1 MTDRDVQREIE
12 ANERRARDEED
23 VGIDEDV
30 LADEA
35 GPTTEPG
42 LLRGL
47 LNLGDEDDRTR
58 EEEFRDERKTDE
70 PTA

>member
-23 VGIDEDV
+23 VGVDEDV

-35 GPTTEPG
+35 QPTTEPG

-47 LNLGDEDDRTR
+47 LNLGDENDATR
-58 EEEFRDERKTDE
+58 DEEFRDQRKTDE
-70 PTA
+70 STA

>member
-1 MTDRDVQREIE
+1 MTDHDVQREIE

-23 VGIDEDV
+23 VGLDEDA
-30 LADEA
+30 LTREAD
-35 GPTTEPG
+35 PTAEPG

-47 LNLGDEDDRTR
+47 LNLGDEDDATR
-58 EEEFRDERKTDE
+58 DEEFRDQRKTGD